1 MEIASWIDPSFD
13 AKGFWKGHDVRL
25 SVTFL
30 MSAVGILRASTLER
44 PDDSIRI
51 QARSE
56 GPDPL
61 LAPLSPLPPFF
72 RGIIDRRFHERSDR
86 TLAWLLIYEV

>member
-1 MEIASWIDPSFD
+1 
-13 AKGFWKGHDVRL
+13 
-25 SVTFL
+25 
-30 MSAVGILRASTLER
+30 MSAVGILRASILER

-56 GPDPL
+56 GPDLSPRL
-61 LAPLSPLPPFF
+61 LSPLPPFF

-86 TLAWLLIYEV
+86 TFAWPLIYEV